1 MGRRIIAIFAAAVVA
16 LVGVTFVLLY
26 AKGANARAVAAQ
38 TPVVVYVAKE
48 KVPAGT
54 VLKDALRKGLIE
66 KTEVAQVGRPAGALT
81 SVTDTNSSLLAMNDI
96 QPGEYVQE
104 SRFGTTPTGTKA
116 IEVPAGMVAMSVQL
130 TDPARV
136 GNFVTPGSHIAIYE
150 SFKIKSIGTDEKSK
164 ALNQA
169 DLRGTNLLLGDVL
182 VIGMGD
188 AALTPGDAAQTVSD
202 EDKQKQ
208 QQGGMAGGANAPQF
222 LVTVAVSPK
231 DATRLV
237 HGIQNY
243 QLYLGLM
250 GSDLTKQQL
259 QQGSTVT
266 DLNMADLSG
275 IGK

>member
-1 MGRRIIAIFAAAVVA
+1 MGRRILAIFAAAVIA

-26 AKGANARAVAAQ
+26 ARGANARAVEAQ

-54 VLKDALRKGLIE
+54 VLKDAVRKGLIE
-66 KTEVAQVGRPAGALT
+66 KTQVAKVGRPAGALT
-81 SVTDTNSSLLAMNDI
+81 DVTDGNSNLLAMTDI
-96 QPGEYVQE
+96 QTGEYIQE
-104 SRFGTTPTGTKA
+104 SRFGTTPTGKKA
-116 IEVPAGMVAMSVQL
+116 IEVPAGMVALSVQL
-130 TDPARV
+130 SDPARV
-136 GNFVTPGSHIAIYE
+136 GNFVTPGSHIAVYE

-188 AALTPGDAAQTVSD
+188 AALTPGSAAQVSNEEKKDDAAATS
-202 EDKQKQ
+202 
-208 QQGGMAGGANAPQF
+208 NTPQF
-222 LVTVAVSPK
+222 LVTVAVAPK

-243 QLYLGLM
+243 ELYLGLM
-250 GSDLTKQQL
+250 GSDLSKQQL
-259 QQGSTVT
+259 TEGSTVT

-275 IGK
+275 LGK